1 MPLRF
6 FYNILISLAWFGLKV
21 IALFRPKIDL
31 FVSGRKN
38 TFPLLD
44 EKLSPSNKTIW
55 MHVASLGEYEQGLPI
70 LEGLRQN
77 YPEHQILLTF
87 FSPSGYE
94 VKKNTTAADAVVYLP
109 MDTLSNA
116 ERFLEKAK
124 PELAIFVK
132 YEIWPNY
139 LSELKK
145 RNVPTFLVSALFS
158 KRQIYFKVFGGFM
171 RKSLRTF
178 AHFFV
183 QDSNS
188 KEMMESIGFSN
199 VTISGDTRFDRVSK
213 ILMQDNRLDFMERFK
228 DGRFCLIAGST
239 WPEDEEILIR
249 YINRSAD
256 GEIKFVFAPHEIKP
270 AHVQKI
276 EEGLQRKTVRFSQ
289 MDGKNLSDFNVL
301 IVDTIGLLTKV
312 YSYAN
317 VAYVGG
323 GFATGLHN
331 TLEPAV
337 YGVPIIIGPDYQKFK
352 EAKDLVEKGGV
363 LPISDQ
369 IGFDTL
375 MDTFL
380 TDPISLEKTGKIN
393 SEYIQANVGAT
404 DLILN
409 HLSLVKFG

>member
-31 FVSGRKN
+31 FVSGRKQ
-38 TFPLLD
+38 TFAQLG
-44 EKLSPSNKTIW
+44 EKLSPNKKTIW

-70 LEGLRQN
+70 LERLRQN
-77 YPEHQILLTF
+77 YPAHQILLTF

-116 ERFLEKAK
+116 KRFLERTD

-145 RNVPTFLVSALFS
+145 RNVPTFLVSAIFS
-158 KRQIYFKVFGGFM
+158 KRQVYFKPFGGFM

-188 KEMMESIGFSN
+188 RELLESIGLSN
-199 VTISGDTRFDRVSK
+199 VTVSGDTRFDRVSK
-213 ILMQDNRLDFMERFK
+213 ILKQDNRLDFMEHFK
-228 DGRFCLIAGST
+228 NGKFCLVAGST
-239 WPEDEEILIR
+239 WPEDEEILIQ
-249 YINRSAD
+249 YINLSTD
-256 GEIKFVFAPHEIKP
+256 GQTKFVFAPHEIKP

-276 EEGLQRKTVRFSQ
+276 EEGLQRKTMRFSQ
-289 MDGKNLSDFNVL
+289 MEGKDLADFDVL

-312 YSYAN
+312 YSYAD

-331 TLEPAV
+331 TLEPSV
-337 YGVPIIIGPDYQKFK
+337 YGIPVIIGPDYTKFK
-352 EAKDLVEKGGV
+352 EAEDLVKKGGV
-363 LPISDQ
+363 IPISDQ
-369 IGFDTL
+369 RGFDTL

-380 TDPISLEKTGKIN
+380 TDPIFLRKTGSIN
-393 SEYIQANVGAT
+393 SEYINANVGAT
-404 DLILN
+404 DLILE